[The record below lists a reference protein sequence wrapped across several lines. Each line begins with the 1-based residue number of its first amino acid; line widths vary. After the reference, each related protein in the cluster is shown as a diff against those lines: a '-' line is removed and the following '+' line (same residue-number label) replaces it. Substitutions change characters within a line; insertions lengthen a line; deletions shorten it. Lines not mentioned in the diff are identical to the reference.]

1 MRIAQERVL
10 LLTTAEHVRA
20 HAGACAES
28 LYLHKAIV
36 RRGIM
41 AVVSAATAAV
51 SFRMFRK
58 KEKTDSPR
66 ISAGV
71 GVGRYFAAKLA
82 TAVLIPW
89 LRKVMVDSP
98 DSAPRKKGFIR
109 RLISRS

>member
-10 LLTTAEHVRA
+10 LLTTAEHMRS

-28 LYLHKAIV
+28 LYLHKSIV

-41 AVVSAATAAV
+41 AVASAAVAAL

-58 KEKTDSPR
+58 REKADHPG

-71 GVGRYFAAKLA
+71 GVGRYFVAKLA
-82 TAVLIPW
+82 TAVLSPW
-89 LRKVMVDSP
+89 LKKVMVDTP
-98 DSAPRKKGFIR
+98 EVRVRKKGFIH

>member
-1 MRIAQERVL
+1 MRIAQERVQ
-10 LLTTAEHVRA
+10 LLTTAERMRS
-20 HAGACAES
+20 HAGACVES

-36 RRGIM
+36 RKGLLAM
-41 AVVSAATAAV
+41 ASAAAAAL

-58 KEKTDSPR
+58 KEKADSPR

-71 GVGRYFAAKLA
+71 GVGRYFTAKLA

-89 LRKVMVDSP
+89 LQKVMVDTP
-98 DSAPRKKGFIR
+98 DAKVQKKGFIH